1 MKNRNKLA
9 IANYCRAFLYIH
21 GFISDAE
28 DDRIH
33 KRIREWQDD
42 NKIEITEEEILSVEI
57 VVSRKKEE

>member
-9 IANYCRAFLYIH
+9 TANYCRAFLYIH

-28 DDRIH
+28 DDRIY

-42 NKIEITEEEILSVEI
+42 NKIEITEEEILSVE
-57 VVSRKKEE
+57 VTVSGKKEE